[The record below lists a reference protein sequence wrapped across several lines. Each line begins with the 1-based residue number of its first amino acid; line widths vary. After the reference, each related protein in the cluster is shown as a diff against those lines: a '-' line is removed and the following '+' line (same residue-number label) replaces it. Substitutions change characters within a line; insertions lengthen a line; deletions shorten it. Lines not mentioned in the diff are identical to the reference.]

1 MMNLEETQIHSLR
14 TNALLT
20 LKASALITATIAI
33 QFEILVNLQVS
44 DFTGDLSIGN
54 PDIKLKLHEKRM

>member
-1 MMNLEETQIHSLR
+1 MNLQETQIHSLR
-14 TNALLT
+14 RNELLT
-20 LKASALITATIAI
+20 LKVSALITATVAI
-33 QFEILVNLQVS
+33 QFEILVHLQVS